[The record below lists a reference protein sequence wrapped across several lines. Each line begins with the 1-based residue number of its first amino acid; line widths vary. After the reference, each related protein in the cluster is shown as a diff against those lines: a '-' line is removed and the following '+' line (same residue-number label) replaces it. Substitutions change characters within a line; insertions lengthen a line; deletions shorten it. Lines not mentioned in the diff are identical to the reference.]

1 MPLSEPQGLP
11 PEEALPPVKVPLA
24 IEDWL
29 AVLIMAALVLITFA
43 NVLVRYFS
51 NQSFAWT
58 EEISVFLMIVMT
70 LVGGCA
76 AVARDMH
83 IKIEYLLEVGSDERR
98 RRLRRFGALCTSGFF
113 LLLAGLSVR
122 MVWDEF
128 RYDETTPA
136 IGLPAWWFSVWLPLL
151 SLAIA
156 GRAFGL
162 FRRLRRHAP

>member
-1 MPLSEPQGLP
+1 MNEPQGLP
-11 PEEALPPVKVPLA
+11 PDEAPPPVKVPLA

-83 IKIEYLLEVGSDERR
+83 IKIEYLLDVGSSQRR
-98 RRLRRFGALCTSGFF
+98 RRLRRFGALCTAGFF

-162 FRRLRRHAP
+162 YRRLRPTEA